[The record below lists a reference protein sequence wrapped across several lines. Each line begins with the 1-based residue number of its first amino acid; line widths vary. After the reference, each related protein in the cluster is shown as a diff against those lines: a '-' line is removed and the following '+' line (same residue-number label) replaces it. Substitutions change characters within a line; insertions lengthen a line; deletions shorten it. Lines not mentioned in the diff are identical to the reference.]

1 MRVHHHRRFGR
12 LLLMPAP
19 HLTAT
24 EIASFI
30 DGTLF
35 GGDRHRAEQHL
46 AACARCREELAA
58 CARIANEAP
67 ASRPSR
73 ALSWRWVGLATA
85 AGLVGVVLTA
95 PRWRAPR
102 NISEERAPA
111 SASAIAV
118 VAPPRG
124 TLRRSDLRFVWRSTG
139 SVSYRVSVT
148 DASGGL
154 VWRQDVRDTS
164 FVPPADTLK
173 PGVSYFWRV
182 EALLSDGRVVEST
195 LHSFT
200 VTE

>member
-1 MRVHHHRRFGR
+1 
-12 LLLMPAP
+12 MPAP

-35 GGDRHRAEQHL
+35 GDDRQRAERHL

-58 CARIANEAP
+58 CARIASGAP

-73 ALSWRWVGLATA
+73 ASSWRWVGLAAA
-85 AGLVGVVLTA
+85 AGLVGIVLTA

-102 NISEERAPA
+102 SISEERAPV

-118 VAPPRG
+118 VSPTRG
-124 TLRRSDLRFVWRSTG
+124 ALRRSDLRFVWRSTG
-139 SVSYRVSVT
+139 SVSYRVLVT

-154 VWRQDVRDTS
+154 VWRTDVSDTS
-164 FVPPADTLK
+164 VVIPADTLK
-173 PGVSYFWRV
+173 TGVSYFWRV
-182 EALLSDGRVVEST
+182 EALLSDGREVEST

-200 VTE
+200 VAE